1 MQLERVHPFVYDSLS
16 LLNMLW
22 HLHCTHHGWA
32 AATWVQM
39 YEVSCCFL
47 TNGFCT
53 CTTCSHECRSPWVN
67 PCTDFIRRAF
77 HLPRHNT
84 RCPFP
89 VANGVNHSD
98 LPNTHFTGPVQSCC
112 QSQWQQESAVILKSY
127 KLVLPPIFIHSV
139 NIFNLH
145 FLRRCRET
153 NATKNRNSLKQTT
166 DFF

>member
-1 MQLERVHPFVYDSLS
+1 
-16 LLNMLW
+16 MLW

-77 HLPRHNT
+77 HLPRPNT